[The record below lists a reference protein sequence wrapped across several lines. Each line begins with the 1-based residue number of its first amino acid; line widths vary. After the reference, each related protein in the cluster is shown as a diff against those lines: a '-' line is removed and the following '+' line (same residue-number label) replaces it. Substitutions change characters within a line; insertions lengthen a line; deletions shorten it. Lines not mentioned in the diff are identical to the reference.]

1 MFVTAIA
8 LLLIQTPQPS
18 LSDLDSP
25 DPAVARRAME
35 AAVRRGDE
43 KALQAVEKTSPG
55 ARRALAEIRAHQRF
69 GEAYPP
75 PVAVTYEAKDRP
87 VDEVVEALSKLLG
100 KRMVF
105 EEREARDKARM
116 VTLSLKDATFLEM
129 IDALTMAIPAW
140 ESIEADVIRL
150 QPAGAIFPRDPAS
163 YWRYAKVSVSTFTE
177 VRELLGAGNKSRTAR
192 LYFTHWID
200 GRCRAVG
207 SGGLRLIDV
216 IDDTGAS
223 LAPEPSPPYAGF
235 GPYHA
240 NSQFGVHLAIKAPD
254 GAATKLVKLRGVQRF
269 YFPESPTFTEL
280 PLAGGIRAIQSE
292 NVAIRIE
299 EAAADGSTVKVV
311 ADFGDWKKPHVRPL
325 PSDFHLVGTDGR
337 LVPATGSVAGPVES
351 ITLQLS
357 FVLPEKFEARSLK
370 VRTFKSIGEHEFPF
384 EFKDLPLR

>member
-1 MFVTAIA
+1 MFLAAIA
-8 LLLIQTPQPS
+8 LLLIQTPQSS

-35 AAVRRGDE
+35 ATVRGGDV
-43 KALQAVEKTSPG
+43 KALEAVEKTSAG

-69 GEAYPP
+69 GEAYPLP
-75 PVAVTYEAKDRP
+75 PTVTYEAKDRP
-87 VDEVVEALSKLLG
+87 VSEVVEALSKLLG

-105 EEREARDKARM
+105 EEREARDKERT
-116 VTLSLKDATFLEM
+116 VTLSLKDATFLETM
-129 IDALTMAIPAW
+129 DALTMAIPAW
-140 ESIEADVIRL
+140 ESIEPDLIRL

-163 YWRYAKVSVSTFTE
+163 YWRYAKVSISTFTE
-177 VRELLGAGNKSRTAR
+177 VRELLGADKSPRTAR

-207 SGGLRLIDV
+207 SGGLRLTDV

-223 LAPEPSPPYAGF
+223 LTPEPGPPYAGF
-235 GPYHA
+235 GPYHQ
-240 NSQFGVHLAIKAPD
+240 NMQFGVHVSIKAPD
-254 GAATKLVKLRGVQRF
+254 AAATKLVMLRGVQRF

-280 PLAGGIRAIQSE
+280 PLAGGNRAFKSE
-292 NVAIRIE
+292 NAAIRID
-299 EAAADGSTVKVV
+299 EAAVDGSTVKVV
-311 ADFGDWKKPHVRPL
+311 AEFGDWKKPHVRPL

-357 FVLPEKFEARSLK
+357 FDLPEKFVARSLK
-370 VRTFKSIGEHEFPF
+370 VRTFKSIGEHDFPF
-384 EFKDLPLR
+384 QFRDLPLR